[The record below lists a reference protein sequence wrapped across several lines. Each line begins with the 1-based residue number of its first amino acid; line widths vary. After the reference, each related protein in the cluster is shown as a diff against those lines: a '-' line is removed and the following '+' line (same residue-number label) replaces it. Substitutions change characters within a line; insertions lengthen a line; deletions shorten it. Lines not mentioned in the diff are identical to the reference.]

1 MNENT
6 AICIACR
13 EGRLPNEYIA
23 ILIAFWEGVLSSHKV
38 LLKGNLI
45 ARVNYQV
52 TNPYYRALPENTA

>member
-1 MNENT
+1 MKILQFALHAEKVDRLMN
-6 AICIACR
+6 IS
-13 EGRLPNEYIA
+13 A

-52 TNPYYRALPENTA
+52 TNPHYRAMPENTA

>member
-1 MNENT
+1 MKILQFALHAEKVDRLMN
-6 AICIACR
+6 IS
-13 EGRLPNEYIA
+13 A

-52 TNPYYRALPENTA
+52 TNPYYRAMPENTA